1 MMIRGVGRDL
11 TGIVADTLES
21 TQEKVDRMTDSG
33 ELSEPVQDGSGDA
46 TREQK
51 IAGLAR
57 QVAADLILR
66 PQEDLLAQLRLRLFD
81 AGITVDE
88 NELIAIAGTIALGE

>member
-1 MMIRGVGRDL
+1 MVRGVCRDL
-11 TGIVADTLES
+11 TGIVADILEP

-81 AGITVDE
+81 AGITIDE
-88 NELIAIAGTIALGE
+88 NELIAIAGTIAIGE

>member
-1 MMIRGVGRDL
+1 
-11 TGIVADTLES
+11 
-21 TQEKVDRMTDSG
+21 MTDDA
-33 ELSEPVQDGSGDA
+33 ELNEPVQDGSNDA

-57 QVAADLILR
+57 QVAADLVLH
-66 PQEDLLAQLRLRLFD
+66 PEQNLLTDLVQRLSD

-88 NELIAIAGTIALGE
+88 DELMAIAGTIALGD

>member
-1 MMIRGVGRDL
+1 MMAPGVGRDL

-33 ELSEPVQDGSGDA
+33 ELSEPVQGGSGDA

-57 QVAADLILR
+57 
-66 PQEDLLAQLRLRLFD
+66 
-81 AGITVDE
+81 
-88 NELIAIAGTIALGE
+88 

>member
-1 MMIRGVGRDL
+1 MIRGVCRDL
-11 TGIVADTLES
+11 TGVVADTLET
-21 TQEKVDRMTDSG
+21 TQEKVDHMTDSG
-33 ELSEPVQDGSGDA
+33 ELSEPVQDGSSDA

-81 AGITVDE
+81 AGITIDE
-88 NELIAIAGTIALGE
+88 NELIAIAGTIAIGE